1 MLLNRSDLLTV
12 IDEIVNQQYYAGR
25 SATFCCDV
33 NKLESLLPSQLHKI
47 LKASTKNGRVH
58 RILLIKQVNKII
70 S

>member
-33 NKLESLLPSQLHKI
+33 NKLESLLPSQLHRI
-47 LKASTKNGRVH
+47 IKASTRNGRIS
-58 RILLIKQVNKII
+58 RIILIKQVKRII

>member
-25 SATFCCDV
+25 SATFNVNV
-33 NKLESLLPSQLHKI
+33 NKLESLLPSQLHNI
-47 LKASTKNGRVH
+47 IKASTRDGRINKIV
-58 RILLIKQVNKII
+58 LIKQVKKII